1 MGRIPGTSDF
11 KGLGH
16 YRSAEEIPGIKVF
29 RFDAPLYFANA
40 ELFILSVHN
49 ACGLNPVIVRS
60 KLNERAAA
68 EAKSGKEPNMEAS
81 KSAGDMQLRVV
92 GRRVAE
98 TSGDSMI
105 EDPTEHVVTQL
116 THIII
121 DCSSIPYVD
130 LMGKDALAQTFA
142 DYSTI
147 DITVLMA
154 NCKVAVRQLFETTDF
169 YQKVPKNRMFVNVND
184 AVIQALK
191 EQRER
196 FPEHNI
202 KMDIS
207 EARAQVSKDPVALS
221 PAQRTEIIT
230 NVHEEREEL
239 TQSPVTPS
247 TQDLSSANR
256 KGSAQPKKSTKK
268 NEKKKKE
275 EILPD
280 KKKKE
285 EPAKKEEKKKDDGK
299 RVLWRRP
306 FTKTTRKP
314 DVEKTQ

>member
-1 MGRIPGTSDF
+1 
-11 KGLGH
+11 
-16 YRSAEEIPGIKVF
+16 
-29 RFDAPLYFANA
+29 
-40 ELFILSVHN
+40 
-49 ACGLNPVIVRS
+49 
-60 KLNERAAA
+60 
-68 EAKSGKEPNMEAS
+68 
-81 KSAGDMQLRVV
+81 
-92 GRRVAE
+92 
-98 TSGDSMI
+98 MI

-121 DCSSIPYVD
+121 
-130 LMGKDALAQTFA
+130 
-142 DYSTI
+142 
-147 DITVLMA
+147 
-154 NCKVAVRQLFETTDF
+154 VAVRQLFETTDF

-247 TQDLSSANR
+247 TQDLSSGNR

-275 EILPD
+275 EISAD

-285 EPAKKEEKKKDDGK
+285 EPAKKEDKKKDDGK
-299 RVLWRRP
+299 RV
-306 FTKTTRKP
+306 
-314 DVEKTQ
+314 

>member
-49 ACGLNPVIVRS
+49 ACGLNPVLVRS

-68 EAKSGKEPNMEAS
+68 ESKSNQEQPVDAS
-81 KSAGDMQLRVV
+81 KAASDMQLRVV
-92 GRRVAE
+92 GRRVADA
-98 TSGDSMI
+98 SNDSVM

-130 LMGKDALAQTFA
+130 LMGKDALAQTYA

-154 NCKVAVRQLFETTDF
+154 NCKGDR
-169 YQKVPKNRMFVNVND
+169 
-184 AVIQALK
+184 
-191 EQRER
+191 
-196 FPEHNI
+196 
-202 KMDIS
+202 
-207 EARAQVSKDPVALS
+207 
-221 PAQRTEIIT
+221 
-230 NVHEEREEL
+230 
-239 TQSPVTPS
+239 
-247 TQDLSSANR
+247 
-256 KGSAQPKKSTKK
+256 
-268 NEKKKKE
+268 
-275 EILPD
+275 
-280 KKKKE
+280 
-285 EPAKKEEKKKDDGK
+285 
-299 RVLWRRP
+299 LWN
-306 FTKTTRKP
+306 
-314 DVEKTQ
+314 